1 MSNYRRNVLVGLVV
15 LVAGLVFGWM
25 VLRFSSKTAQIF
37 APAQMPLHF
46 ISPRA
51 DGVSTGSPIVY
62 LGVNIGRVTAVS
74 RRPDGQS
81 ILIDGTV
88 DRSPPMA
95 ANVRAAII
103 QSSAIGGGSSVSLD
117 LEGQKPEG
125 TLQSG
130 ATLNARYLGLS
141 LQFLPPQFTQAAED
155 VGKMSQEISKTA
167 EQLHQSGA
175 IQHLDEALKRLGQAL
190 DSMQSIMGDEKTQQN
205 IRVAI
210 ANIRQTTEA
219 TTRLSVK
226 LETLT
231 DSLQHDSTGL
241 TKQLGDRLT
250 QLASVLNTLQ
260 SISQKLDAGKG
271 TAGMLVND
279 PRLYEA
285 LVDATRQLSA
295 TVSDLR
301 RLVDQWEQEGV
312 TMKVK

>member
-1 MSNYRRNVLVGLVV
+1 
-15 LVAGLVFGWM
+15 M
-25 VLRFSSKTAQIF
+25 VLRFSSRAAQIF
-37 APAQMPLHF
+37 SPAQMPIHF

-51 DGVSTGSPIVY
+51 DGLSQGSPINY
-62 LGVNIGRVTAVS
+62 LGISIGRVTAVS

-88 DRSPPMA
+88 DRSPPLP
-95 ANVRAAII
+95 ANIRAAIM

-117 LEGQKPEG
+117 LEGQQAEG

-155 VGKMSQEISKTA
+155 VGKMSQEISKTT
-167 EQLHQSGA
+167 EDLHKSGA
-175 IQHLDEALKRLGQAL
+175 IQHLDEALKRATQVL
-190 DSMQSIMGDEKTQQN
+190 DSMQALLGEEKTQQN

-231 DSLQHDSTGL
+231 DSLQHDSSDL
-241 TKQLGDRLT
+241 TKQMGDRLT

-260 SISQKLDAGKG
+260 SISQKLDSGKG

-279 PRLYEA
+279 PRLYESLA
-285 LVDATRQLSA
+285 DTTRQLNA

-301 RLVDQWEQEGV
+301 RLLEQWEQEGV
-312 TMKVK
+312 TMKLK